1 MAPIAGATA
10 RRMAVTSSLRG
21 TASVPPR
28 RSDRAHAGRARKW
41 FVTLFA
47 PDNKKR
53 ERVFLAN

>member
-1 MAPIAGATA
+1 
-10 RRMAVTSSLRG
+10 MAVTSSLRAN
-21 TASVPPR
+21 ASVPPR

-53 ERVFLAN
+53 ERVFLANCS